1 MIIKEIIHKPEW
13 KTKSAIVELGYD
25 ELRDIAN
32 ACYEESKKND
42 NSKDVSFMK
51 TYRNMFF
58 LFDLVKN
65 GCIDGATI
73 SVLSKIQAQIQKAEK
88 ENDG

>member
-13 KTKSAIVELGYD
+13 KIQSAIVELGYD

-32 ACYEESKKND
+32 ACYEESKRDD
-42 NSKDVSFMK
+42 NANRASFIQ
-51 TYRNMFF
+51 TYQNMFF
-58 LFDLVKN
+58 LFDLVKH
-65 GCIDGATI
+65 GCIDSTTI